1 MPLPYPAVCT
11 TCGAGAD
18 IAERV
23 AAASGI
29 AKAAGSETKKEQER
43 AKSWKRKV
51 DNLKMANDLG
61 SSASN
66 DPDYVAAWTKGRS
79 L

>member
-1 MPLPYPAVCT
+1 M
-11 TCGAGAD
+11 
-18 IAERV
+18 

-29 AKAAGSETKKEQER
+29 AKATGSETKKEQER

-61 SSASN
+61 SSASS
-66 DPDYVAAWTKGRS
+66 DPDHVAAWIKGRR